1 MTPADFEARLHGK
14 LSEFGDIH
22 NLAFYEALQLIS
34 PYHIP
39 YKVPLATDLLL
50 TVDETFPYNYHTRK
64 LMAKLRQV
72 MSKDK
77 RQGFVFMK
85 EFPDK

>member
-1 MTPADFEARLHGK
+1 M
-14 LSEFGDIH
+14 
-22 NLAFYEALQLIS
+22 IS

-39 YKVPLATDLLL
+39 YKVPLSTDLLL
-50 TVDETFPYNYHTRK
+50 TVDEASPYHYHTRK

-85 EFPDK
+85 EFADK